1 MPLPYSR
8 NLKQPSRDLRTGM
21 TDAEQKLWL
30 QLRRRQ
36 ILGIQFYRQKPLGP
50 FIVDFYAPAVKLV
63 IELDGS
69 QHHEPDYARRD
80 AERDACLAGQGLLVI
95 RFDNRQALL
104 ETEAVIE
111 VIIRVCEERQ
121 IPPASP
127 PPFSKVG

>member
-1 MPLPYSR
+1 
-8 NLKQPSRDLRTGM
+8 M
-21 TDAEQKLWL
+21 TDAEQKLWS

-50 FIVDFYAPAVKLV
+50 FIVDFYAPAAMLV
-63 IELDGS
+63 IELDGI
-69 QHHEPDYARRD
+69 QHQEPDHARRD
-80 AERDACLAGQGLLVI
+80 AERDACLAGQGLLVL

-104 ETEAVIE
+104 ETEAVINE
-111 VIIRVCEERQ
+111 ILRVCEERQ